1 MAIIKEIKSKKKLG
15 NIQLVS
21 GQSIGIKQENRQNQ
35 IWMQLGRTIS

>member
-1 MAIIKEIKSKKKLG
+1 MAIIKEIKSQKKLG
-15 NIQLVS
+15 NIQPVS